1 MTPPEKPEW
10 IQIAEAENAS
20 SPRKISKSLPIMAF
34 VVSALIIGAGA
45 VLAQTQDESPANAVE
60 NTQQVVQSSPSTPT
74 SQASQV
80 VTTKASSTQ
89 STATPSKSAVAPST
103 TPSVTPSST
112 SSGVAN
118 PSIGTMPTGGEGDE
132 GEGDEGEGDHHSRKH
147 GQDGEHDS
155 EGEDD

>member
-132 GEGDEGEGDHHSRKH
+132 GEGDHHSRKH